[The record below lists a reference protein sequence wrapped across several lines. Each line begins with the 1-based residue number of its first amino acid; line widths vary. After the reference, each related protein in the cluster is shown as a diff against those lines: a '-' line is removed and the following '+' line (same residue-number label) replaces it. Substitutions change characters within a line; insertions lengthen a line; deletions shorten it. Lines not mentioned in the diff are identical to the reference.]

1 MALDAAWNEGASAL
15 LHVAHHCT
23 GIRKTI
29 ARFLGRDAVN
39 HPVLYLHQRKSS
51 MKVKQVQPRR
61 HLAIRHLLAAMA
73 MLIAAAGAWVISTNE
88 RAAGLD
94 LTRIDMTGMSALCK
108 RMWVFAIIVN
118 NGAIMVTRNSW
129 TELAI

>member
-1 MALDAAWNEGASAL
+1 
-15 LHVAHHCT
+15 
-23 GIRKTI
+23 
-29 ARFLGRDAVN
+29 
-39 HPVLYLHQRKSS
+39 
-51 MKVKQVQPRR
+51 MKVHQVQPRR

-73 MLIAAAGAWVISTNE
+73 MLIAAASTWIVSTNA

-94 LTRIDMTGMSALCK
+94 HTRIDKTGMSALCK
-108 RMWVFAIIVN
+108 RMWVFAITVN